1 MLAAM
6 SLKRVKRSWC
16 GNRVLMKRV
25 GGMEIV
31 MGIAMVTMETET
43 EMGMETGMEMEMEIQ
58 DGYNLE
64 HG

>member
-1 MLAAM
+1 
-6 SLKRVKRSWC
+6 
-16 GNRVLMKRV
+16 MKRV
-25 GGMEIV
+25 GGIEIV

-64 HG
+64 YG

>member
-1 MLAAM
+1 MT
-6 SLKRVKRSWC
+6 
-16 GNRVLMKRV
+16 RV

-31 MGIAMVTMETET
+31 MGMEMGTET
-43 EMGMETGMEMEMEIQ
+43 GMETGMEMEMAIQ